1 MANYYKCISM
11 SVLYMTLLRRT
22 RRDIEKS
29 LETSSKDMHK
39 KKAPAHLMGGRVNVS
54 ETVAVFSQKGL

>member
-1 MANYYKCISM
+1 
-11 SVLYMTLLRRT
+11 
-22 RRDIEKS
+22 
-29 LETSSKDMHK
+29 MHK